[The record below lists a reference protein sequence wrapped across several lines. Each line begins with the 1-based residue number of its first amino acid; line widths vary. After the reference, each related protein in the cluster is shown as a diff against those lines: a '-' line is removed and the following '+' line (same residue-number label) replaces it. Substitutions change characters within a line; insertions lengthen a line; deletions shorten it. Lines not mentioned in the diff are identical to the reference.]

1 MLCIAG
7 GLLWL
12 SAMAATAAQTD
23 LQPLIEQVLDEPIE
37 LSVENAPLA
46 DFFAQMSDK
55 TGVSILMPDEAY
67 GLLPYGR
74 STQVTATLGNVTLRE
89 GLKQVL
95 GRLGMAYVVTPTGL
109 EVVPTPGL
117 QRLGRR
123 ASWPELETLQ
133 WLNATEFV
141 DQEEPLAALRKRLQ
155 FHVTEAEPWDLL
167 VSEIRKVGA
176 GSGADVLEAACEAL
190 GWSWY
195 VWDGGIVVVSLKEQM
210 KRQLDTMISIRMT
223 NRPLTEVLRNVGRQ
237 AGILIRLGPGVSDAL
252 PVQTRKN
259 FSLLADNV
267 SAVEALE
274 EIAGLTGLTYRVDA
288 EGVMFE
294 LPSGFMGEGRP
305 ARSTDPFVGK
315 ICVPDPTGKVQI
327 ELVVRESDL
336 SPEVNELRKQVL
348 KDADEI
354 IRKALTE
361 HLAKQQPNP

>member
-1 MLCIAG
+1 MYMVS

-12 SAMAATAAQTD
+12 SAMAAGMPAQTD

-37 LSVENAPLA
+37 LTVENVSLA
-46 DFFAQMSDK
+46 DAFAQVSDK
-55 TGVSILMPDEAY
+55 TGVSIRMPDEAY

-74 STQVTATLGNVTLRE
+74 ATQVTATLENVTLRQ
-89 GLKQVL
+89 GLRQIL
-95 GRLGMAYVVTPTGL
+95 ARLGMVYVVTPTGL

-141 DQEEPLAALRKRLQ
+141 DQEEPLTALRKRVQ
-155 FHVTEAEPWDLL
+155 FHVTEAAPWDLL
-167 VSEIRKVGA
+167 VGEIRKVGA
-176 GSGADVLEAACEAL
+176 GSGEDVLEAACEAL

-195 VWDGGIVVVSLKEQM
+195 VWDNGIVVVSLKEQM
-210 KRQLDTMISIRMT
+210 KRQLDTMISVRMT
-223 NRPLTEVLRNVGRQ
+223 NRSLTEVLRNVGRQ

-252 PVQTRKN
+252 PVQTRKS

-288 EGVMFE
+288 EGVVFE
-294 LPSGFMGEGRP
+294 LPSGFMGEGRST
-305 ARSTDPFVGK
+305 RSTDPFVGK
-315 ICVPDPTGKVQI
+315 ICVPDPTGTFQI

-336 SPEVNELRKQVL
+336 SPEVNELRKQIL